1 MANVNKKIL
10 KQGKKLLKDLNNW
23 KNSMANLSQGDLSTS
38 LTIEAS
44 PINIP
49 DSQARTQENILNQII
64 TNLHEVA
71 AEFNLVT
78 DKPCKRLC
86 YVGGDSFL
94 EGQRCGELMGEILNG
109 KGQVAV
115 VTNVFGYASTELRR
129 KGLESVFNTLFPG
142 IHIVDIIESRD
153 SEQISY
159 EKTTSLIKKYSNL
172 NGIYICEGATPKA
185 VAQAVID
192 AKKTDKIRIIA
203 HDLTNSIVEFIE
215 KGVITAVLDENPY
228 AQGFNPIIHLYN
240 HLVDDW
246 EPQVPRLLTDMKFV
260 TQENYHEFWNA
271 EKKLIQS
278 QDSLDKLVKPIDKKP
293 PKPIRIAMMGRV
305 DCEFWLPVK
314 EGSLAAKKLLE
325 NRENVQVDLIIPE
338 ENRTKGLFGPDVFVP
353 AFKKLIHE
361 HYDGIGV
368 IASDAELVP
377 HINHAVERGIPV
389 VTMNSEPFNLRSLM
403 LSITDQADKL
413 MGLSDHLSV
422 STTET
427 KAMTSNINTA
437 MDEMYQGTLS
447 QNENVKKTQD
457 TLSHLL
463 KNIKTVNEETEENAK
478 TAEQTVK
485 AVTSGTTAMEKTIES
500 LRMVENS
507 VSDSWQVV
515 EELGDYSN
523 KIDKIMWFIND
534 IATEIN
540 ILGLNANLVSVKAG
554 KYGKSFGVVA
564 SEIRKMVQETKNHTT
579 EIFNLIEMFKE
590 GIKKVEDV
598 MNSGLEKIKS
608 SANLSDEA
616 VSAIKDIR
624 EYVNLNQQRMN
635 KISSSLNEIETFS
648 QDVDIAMHNVTSVS
662 EQNAAEVQK
671 VNNYTKEM
679 ENQLNT
685 VESMT
690 KTLLEMAESEKQQ
703 LAKFNVADKA

>member
-1 MANVNKKIL
+1 MANINKNIL
-10 KQGKKLLKDLNNW
+10 KQGRKLLKDLNNW
-23 KNSMANLSQGDLSTS
+23 KNAMANLSQGDLATS
-38 LTIEAS
+38 LTIEAN
-44 PINIP
+44 PVEIP
-49 DSQARTQENILNQII
+49 DTQKKIQLNVLNQII

-94 EGQRCGELMGEILNG
+94 EGQRCGEFMGEILNG
-109 KGQVAV
+109 KGQVAI

-129 KGLESVFNTLFPG
+129 KGLESVFKTLFPE
-142 IHIVDIIESRD
+142 IHVIDIIESHD
-153 SEQISY
+153 STEISY
-159 EKTTSLIKKYSNL
+159 EKTTSLIKKHSHL
-172 NGIYICEGATPKA
+172 NGIYICEGATPHA

-192 AKKTDKIRIIA
+192 ANKKDKIKIIA
-203 HDLTNSIVEFIE
+203 HDLTSSISEFIE
-215 KGVITAVLDENPY
+215 KGVITAVLDEDPY
-228 AQGFNPIIHLYN
+228 AQGFNPVIHLFN

-246 EPQVPRLLTDMKFV
+246 VPQVPRLLTDMKFI
-260 TQENYHEFWNA
+260 TRENYHEYWM
-271 EKKLIQS
+271 EGKESIQHH
-278 QDSLDKLVKPIDKKP
+278 DSLDKLAKPIDKKP
-293 PKPIRIAMMGRV
+293 PHPIRIAVMGRV

-314 EGSLAAKKLLE
+314 EGSLAAKNLLE
-325 NRENVQVDLIIPE
+325 NREDVQVDLIIPE

-353 AFKKLIHE
+353 ALKKLIQE
-361 HYDGIGV
+361 KYDGIGV
-368 IASDAELVP
+368 IASDAELIP
-377 HINHAVERGIPV
+377 HINHAVEVGIPV
-389 VTMNSEPFNLRSLM
+389 VTLNSEPFNLRSLM

-413 MGLSDHLSV
+413 MDLSDQLSV

-427 KAMTSNINTA
+427 KEMTSNINSA

-457 TLSHLL
+457 TFSQLL
-463 KNIKTVNEETEENAK
+463 KNIKTVSGETEENAK
-478 TAEQTVK
+478 TAEKTVK
-485 AVTSGTTAMEKTIES
+485 AVTSGTMAMEKTIES
-500 LRMVENS
+500 LRMVEKS
-507 VSDSWQVV
+507 VADSWQVV
-515 EELGDYSN
+515 EELGNYSN

-598 MNSGLEKIKS
+598 MNSGLEQIKS
-608 SANLSDEA
+608 STDLSDEA
-616 VSAIKDIR
+616 VSAINDIR
-624 EYVNLNQQRMN
+624 QYVTLNQQSMN
-635 KISSSLNEIETFS
+635 KVSSSLNEIEKFS
-648 QDVDIAMHNVTSVS
+648 QDVDVAMHNVTSVS

-679 ENQLNT
+679 KNQLNT
-685 VESMT
+685 VASMT

-703 LAKFNVADKA
+703 LAKFNVADKD